1 MNFDSDLNDTQWQ
14 HIYKNDPANV
24 SYLYILLEITYRI
37 LPEPKIY
44 MKSTM
49 NGHSPFTVDFKEMTQ
64 ESSEI

>member
-37 LPEPKIY
+37 LPEPIY

-49 NGHSPFTVDFKEMTQ
+49 NGRRPFTVTFKEMPR
-64 ESSEI
+64 ERS